1 MDTAV
6 MPEATIPAH
15 VPAEL
20 VRNFN
25 LFDFEGASAD
35 VHRAWTK
42 VIETEPAI
50 FYTPVFGGFWVLNR
64 ADLLDE
70 AWPDAELFASGRGG
84 VGIPPSPPELPPF
97 LPIDSDDPFHKAL
110 RRPLNIA
117 LSPKAVSRL
126 AVMARSLAVD
136 LIEALVPRGQCD
148 FVNEFSLVM
157 PMELFLRIVDLP
169 AGDRGYLI
177 GLAHDS
183 IKNPDMGRRFAAM
196 KDMLAYVDGWVRKRV
211 AQPGDDLISIVVT
224 MDADGRPLTHDEQV
238 GYITQL
244 MFGGLDTVG
253 GTMAMICRHLA
264 ENPRDRAYVAEHV
277 AGEPAIIEELL
288 RRFSIPTLSRVV
300 TRDVDFHG
308 VQMKQGER
316 IMMPTMVH
324 GLDQR
329 RWPNPL
335 DVDLQRSTRDHMAFG
350 KGVHRCPGANLAR
363 AEIRIFLEE
372 WLKRIPDFAI
382 DPDKEVRYPSGSVAG
397 LLSLP
402 LTWPVP

>member
-1 MDTAV
+1 MDIAPI
-6 MPEATIPAH
+6 PEH
-15 VPAEL
+15 VPAGL

-25 LFDFEGASAD
+25 LFDFEGSSTD
-35 VHRAWTK
+35 VHRAWSK

-50 FYTPVFGGFWVLNR
+50 FYTPVFGGYWVLNR
-64 ADLLDE
+64 ADLLEE
-70 AWPDAELFASGRGG
+70 AWSDTERFASGLGG

-117 LSPKAVSRL
+117 LSPKAVSQIAIL
-126 AVMARSLAVD
+126 ARTLAVD

-148 FVNEFSLVM
+148 FVNDFSLIM
-157 PMELFLRIVDLP
+157 PMEVFLRIVDLP
-169 AGDRGYLI
+169 VSDRGYLI
-177 GLAHDS
+177 ALAHDS
-183 IKNPDMGRRFAAM
+183 IKSPDIDRRFVAM
-196 KDMLAYVDGWVRKRV
+196 KEMIAYVDTWVRKRV
-211 AQPGDDLISIVVT
+211 AEPGGDLISTVVT
-224 MDADGRPLTHDEQV
+224 MDADGRRLTHDEQV

-253 GTMAMICRHLA
+253 GTMAMICKHLA
-264 ENPRDRAYVAEHV
+264 EYPRDRKYVADNI
-277 AGEPAIIEELL
+277 AGKPAMIEELL
-288 RRFSIPTLSRVV
+288 RRFSIPTLARVL

-308 VQMKQGER
+308 VQMKQHER
-316 IMMPTMVH
+316 IMLPTIVH

-335 DVDLQRSTRDHMAFG
+335 EVDLQRAARDHMAFG

-382 DPDKEVRYPSGSVAG
+382 DPTKPVRYQSGSVAG
-397 LLSLP
+397 LLTLP
-402 LTWPVP
+402 ITWPAP